1 MAFMKSGTNMDLFSG
16 LGLEYSNSGVFDGE
30 WKKPE
35 GSFIKVFS
43 PIDGSQVAE
52 VSAITK
58 NQYETLIKEAID
70 AFKKW
75 RMVPAPKRGLII
87 REIGDE
93 LRKEKKKLGQI
104 VTIETGKTPTEG
116 EGEIQEMIDVS
127 DLAVGLSRQIYG
139 LTIASERPYHR
150 MYEQWIP
157 LGPVAVI
164 TSFNFPASV
173 WSWNSFIAAVTGD
186 VVIWKPSSKAVLT
199 AVAVMKVID
208 RVLKRND
215 MPNIFFLMSGNGGEI
230 GELISNDPRIP
241 LVSFTGSIPVG
252 KRISENVGKRLG
264 KTILELG
271 GNNGA
276 IVSDRCDM
284 DIALRGVVFGSLA
297 TAGQRCTTTRRV
309 IVSEKIYDEF
319 LQKLVHAYST
329 IKVGDPRDPGVLVGP
344 LIDDDAVKTFE
355 KAVETAVKQG
365 GKVVYGGRRTKVEG
379 HEAGHY
385 VMPTIIEAN
394 PDMEIVKEETFAPII
409 YVMKYRTIEEAL
421 EIHNNVPQG
430 LSSSIFTTDLREEEA
445 FLSPYG
451 SDCGLANVNTSTAG
465 AEIGGAF
472 GGEKETGG
480 GRESGSDAWKAYMR
494 RQTVTKNWGQTLPL
508 AQDVVFDF

>member
-1 MAFMKSGTNMDLFSG
+1 MESKSLDEVFSS
-16 LGLEYSNSGVFDGE
+16 LGLEKQNSGVFDGS
-30 WKKPE
+30 WKSAE
-35 GSFIKVFS
+35 GKFIKVFS
-43 PIDGSQVAE
+43 PIDGSEVAE
-52 VSAITK
+52 VSSATK
-58 NQYETLIKEAID
+58 EHYEDIMKKAMD
-70 AFKKW
+70 SFRKW
-75 RMVPAPKRGLII
+75 RNIPAPKRGLII
-87 REIGDE
+87 REIGEE
-93 LRKEKKKLGQI
+93 LRREKKNLGQI
-104 VTIETGKTPTEG
+104 VTIETGKTQSEG

-127 DLAVGLSRQIYG
+127 DLALGLSRQLYG
-139 LTIASERPYHR
+139 LTIASERPNHR

-157 LGPVAVI
+157 LGPIAVI

-199 AVAVMKVID
+199 AVAVMKVIE
-208 RVLKRND
+208 RVMKKMD
-215 MPNIFFLMSGNGGEI
+215 MPNIFFLISGSGGES
-230 GELISNDPRIP
+230 GEWISNDPRIP

-252 KRISENVGKRLG
+252 KKISENVGKRLG

-276 IVSDRCDM
+276 IVSDKADI

-309 IVSEKIYDEF
+309 IVNEKIYDDF

-329 IKVGDPRDPGVLVGP
+329 IKVGDPRNNGVLVGP
-344 LIDDDAVKTFE
+344 LIDEGAVSTFE
-355 KAVETAVKQG
+355 KAVEEAVKEG
-365 GKVVYGGRRTKVEG
+365 GKIAYGGKRLPIKGLEK
-379 HEAGHY
+379 GHY
-385 VMPTIIEAN
+385 VTPTIIEAD
-394 PDMEIVKEETFAPII
+394 PSMKIVKEETFAPII

-480 GRESGSDAWKAYMR
+480 GRESGSDSWKAYMR

-508 AQDVVFDF
+508 AQDVEFNF